1 MSSYVR
7 HTSLHLAS
15 FFFRHLP
22 LYPFFLIQCSFP
34 IVTAFPQKI
43 PQSYSQKWFS
53 GKSKFPFLRFRENR
67 INLKRPI
74 SAASRRSDVFPKR
87 HYKKTLCY
95 DAKSLITFCVK
106 SLITLFPPPACTP
119 GRRQKPISNE
129 IPILLQIIVSRNAHF
144 PAFPARPK
152 YKKADPVEI
161 FSRLG
166 CYSTLSTLPIHINL
180 RQNKR
185 RYWISYSDAFSDRL
199 TVPVPSVLS

>member
-1 MSSYVR
+1 MLLSDCDCIS
-7 HTSLHLAS
+7 
-15 FFFRHLP
+15 P
-22 LYPFFLIQCSFP
+22 
-34 IVTAFPQKI
+34 KI
-43 PQSYSQKWFS
+43 PQIYSQKWFS

-95 DAKSLITFCVK
+95 DTKSLITFCVK

-119 GRRQKPISNE
+119 GQRQKPISNE

-152 YKKADPVEI
+152 YKKAGPVEI

-166 CYSTLSTLPIHINL
+166 LLLYVSSVSCL
-180 RQNKR
+180 RVQLVCTKRVQDDCTGTNFLICTRYQQN
-185 RYWISYSDAFSDRL
+185 I
-199 TVPVPSVLS
+199 T

>member
-1 MSSYVR
+1 MV
-7 HTSLHLAS
+7 
-15 FFFRHLP
+15 FGE
-22 LYPFFLIQCSFP
+22 IQVP
-34 IVTAFPQKI
+34 IST
-43 PQSYSQKWFS
+43 FS
-53 GKSKFPFLRFRENR
+53 GKPHQLET
-67 INLKRPI
+67 PI

-87 HYKKTLCY
+87 YYKKTLCY

-166 CYSTLSTLPIHINL
+166 LLLYVSSVSCL
-180 RQNKR
+180 RVQLVCTKR
-185 RYWISYSDAFSDRL
+185 VQDDCTGTSMLF
-199 TVPVPSVLS
+199 VLN